1 MKIMKQLAALGC
13 ALSMLPGITAP
24 VMAEMDTSYRQLQD
38 YTIFNGNGNINWCG
52 GKNLEVSNAR
62 IPVDSS
68 VTCDG
73 VPSLRINVTD
83 TSDQWSVRL
92 VVRNWMSTDF
102 SGYKDEGS
110 LEFDVKGNA
119 GNEKFRIGLA
129 DHTDEDVTSVPM
141 DKYVTLTNDWQ
152 HVSVPLADLAAENP
166 QVDFSDIELLY
177 LYNDGTTDTQKFW
190 ITNIEIT
197 SDGLEP
203 ETPPIKMN
211 QAGFLT
217 SAEKYALVSFYPEL
231 YSISEGDAFSVCDT
245 ETG

>member
-1 MKIMKQLAALGC
+1 MNITKRLTAIGC
-13 ALSMLPGITAP
+13 ALSMLHGITAP
-24 VMAEMDTSYRQLQD
+24 VTAEPDTSYRQLQD
-38 YTIFNGNGNINWCG
+38 YTIFNGSGNINWCG

-62 IPVDSS
+62 IPVDSN
-68 VTCDG
+68 VTCNG
-73 VPSLRINVTD
+73 ISSLRVNVTAA
-83 TSDQWSVRL
+83 SDQWSVRL

-102 SGYKDEGS
+102 SAYEKEGC

-129 DHTDEDVTSVPM
+129 DHTDEDVTSVSM
-141 DKYVTLTNDWQ
+141 DKYVTLTSEWQ
-152 HVSVPLADLAAENP
+152 HVSVPLADLAVENP
-166 QVDFSDIELLY
+166 DVDFSDINLLY
-177 LYNDGTTDTQKFW
+177 LLNDGTTDSQKFW

-217 SAEKYALVSFYPEL
+217 NVRNTYGHYKLLE
-231 YSISEGDAFSVCDT
+231 
-245 ETG
+245 